1 MSQPP
6 AVSRRTMVLT
16 TLGAAAAAVGGCVAA
31 NPKSSPGAIVFMHG
45 KMSSPNYPPFAAAT
59 GSLVSAGYAVATP
72 EMPWSRQR
80 YLSGSLPSAFDQIGR
95 EVEGFRKQ
103 GFARV
108 LLGGHSI
115 GAGIAVGY
123 AATRGGI
130 DGLVLLAPGHSPEDF
145 TGTTQPS
152 LETARQM
159 VAAGKG
165 RERATFADLNVGV
178 RLNPTLAASDYLTWF
193 DPAGDAEMRNTAKR
207 IPAAVPVFVA
217 IGASD
222 AAALQRLG
230 DAVFGLLPPSPNN
243 RLVRV
248 EGNHEAV
255 HQTASKAAVQWL
267 AETFPAPSSA
277 KPVVG

>member
-1 MSQPP
+1 
-6 AVSRRTMVLT
+6 MVLST
-16 TLGAAAAAVGGCVAA
+16 IAAATASVGGCVGA
-31 NPKSSPGAIVFMHG
+31 NPKTSPGAIVFMHG
-45 KMSSPNYPPFAAAT
+45 KMSSPNYAPFAFAT

-95 EVEGFRKQ
+95 EVESFRKQ
-103 GFARV
+103 GFSKV

-123 AATRGGI
+123 AATRGSV
-130 DGLVLLAPGHSPEDF
+130 DGLVLLAPGHSPQDF
-145 TGTTQPS
+145 TGTTQLS
-152 LETARQM
+152 LDTARQM
-159 VAAGKG
+159 VSAGKG
-165 RERATFADLNVGV
+165 TERATFADLNVGV
-178 RLNPTLAASDYLTWF
+178 RLNPTLSASDYLTWF
-193 DPAGDAEMRNTAKR
+193 DPAGDAEMRNTATR
-207 IPAAVPVFVA
+207 IPATIPVFVA

-230 DAVFGLLPPSPNN
+230 DTVFSLLPVSPNN

-255 HQTASKAAVQWL
+255 HQSASKAAVQWL
-267 AETFPAPSSA
+267 VETFPAPSSV